1 MESDDKQ
8 FKNLSHAG
16 VNQLRR
22 WVRIFTICLILSFAF
37 SLFVNVAKHKI
48 LPSPTWQ
55 QVLGPPASIQ
65 VDETNPLREQT
76 ARVELG
82 HRAFNIPLMFI
93 DSSPAPDNVYKDS
106 ILLEVIW
113 PEMRSIHELNN
124 RQEYEQIWK
133 KEHRLGWILL
143 EPFQARP
150 TLDRQVSNMQESMTK
165 VEQVPPYGTLEK
177 YLWYR
182 GTKQLPEL
190 SHEVYLE
197 RDRSGHII
205 NYIDCRRG
213 ASSRFPVCS
222 HKFVEDGLIFKI
234 SYNEVTFL
242 GQWREQRQR
251 AINFL
256 RNFELNDNR
265 QP

>member
-1 MESDDKQ
+1 LVSDDKQ
-8 FKNLSHAG
+8 FKNLSNDG

-22 WVRIFTICLILSFAF
+22 WVRIFTICIILSFAF
-37 SLFVNVAKHKI
+37 SLFVNVAEHKI

-65 VDETNPLREQT
+65 VDETKPLREQT

-133 KEHRLGWILL
+133 KEHRLGWLLL
-143 EPFQARP
+143 ELASARP
-150 TLDRQVSNMQESMTK
+150 SLDQMIEYNNETHAK
-165 VEQVPPYGTLEK
+165 TEHVEDRDGLEM
-177 YLWYR
+177 YRWYHAN
-182 GTKQLPEL
+182 LNDWEL
-190 SHEVYLE
+190 SDEVYLQ
-197 RDRSGHII
+197 RDATGRVIT
-205 NYIDCRRG
+205 YIRCDAPNRN
-213 ASSRFPVCS
+213 RFPRCD
-222 HKFVEDGLIFKI
+222 HRFVDEGILYDV
-234 SYNEVTFL
+234 SYTKGSFFS
-242 GQWREQRQR
+242 QWRQQQHR
-251 AINFL
+251 AIGFM
-256 RNFELNDNR
+256 RSFELNRNN